1 MGETGQIRLAA
12 AIRSGFMWKASQAAD
27 RAYSHQ
33 SLHDILY
40 YIYILYRGT
49 VYLHK
54 YNIYLNLSIM
64 KS

>member
-1 MGETGQIRLAA
+1 MGEMGQIRLAA

-33 SLHDILY
+33 SLHDIY
-40 YIYILYRGT
+40 YIYRGT
-49 VYLHK
+49 VYIYR